1 MAGPRPERDPVTGA
15 AGTVVGEASG
25 RGAASEIE
33 ELSEGEFGGLATP
46 LPPQSTVSGVVFG
59 EFEEA
64 TPENAPPAE
73 AARRDLRAALGRV
86 DGAGNEADASSLLV
100 EELRA
105 IRISL
110 AKSERERETL
120 ETLLKVSSQG
130 VGGPARVV
138 GSSGTGGRY
147 VAPREYSP
155 KNGVGP
161 GKWLFHMEMYFEYAH
176 ISGDDRVSHGTMLL
190 RDAAEAWWRAH
201 VLETTGADGTGGPE
215 RITTWKALKDSLMSV
230 FTPVSE
236 KEVARSRLYELRQ
249 IGSVQSYTQA
259 FRELCFSID
268 DLSVAEK
275 TTLYHR
281 GLKAHI
287 LKDVRLRFPKTLEE
301 AILIA
306 ESVDVVGGAPTMARP
321 VRTGTGGRGAPVRRP
336 FQRGRGAG
344 AALHAAGVGAAPGA
358 PAARA
363 VRARPVAARPG
374 VPPAVLAVRRA
385 PPAHG
390 RGRAVDGR
398 REQLRRE
405 GRCFTCEQVGHLA
418 RDCQGNVP
426 RRRG

>member
-1 MAGPRPERDPVTGA
+1 MEMEASIYCARPVMVAVPVGEDIMFFPDLLKWLEDSDPLDLEDEQGHMLTCLPPLVTEPDAKATALGTGARETLVEPRPVTEVTVQEQEGPAPLSTEEVPVGEKA
-15 AGTVVGEASG
+15 VSIAVGLTVVED
-25 RGAASEIE
+25 
-33 ELSEGEFGGLATP
+33 LSPPPPPRKQLKRCRP
-46 LPPQSTVSGVVFG
+46 LKKRSKRCRP
-59 EFEEA
+59 
-64 TPENAPPAE
+64 
-73 AARRDLRAALGRV
+73 LRKR
-86 DGAGNEADASSLLV
+86 SK
-100 EELRA
+100 RMM
-105 IRISL
+105 
-110 AKSERERETL
+110 SERERETL
-120 ETLLKVSSQG
+120 ETLLKVSPQG

-138 GSSGTGGRY
+138 GSSGTGGRH

-259 FRELCFSID
+259 FRELCFAID

-321 VRTGTGGRGAPVRRP
+321 VRTGTGGRGCTRAASVPN
-336 FQRGRGAG
+336 GAE
-344 AALHAAGVGAAPGA
+344 VQ
-358 PAARA
+358 
-363 VRARPVAARPG
+363 V
-374 VPPAVLAVRRA
+374 
-385 PPAHG
+385 
-390 RGRAVDGR
+390 
-398 REQLRRE
+398 QL
-405 GRCFTCEQVGHLA
+405 FMLQV
-418 RDCQGNVP
+418 
-426 RRRG
+426 